1 MSSGSALG
9 LVLAREDLLRGICSS
24 SSFRCDVLALS
35 VVRNV
40 LVDGWGLYSS
50 SPSLS
55 TTLQD
60 SLSWGFCRDRAGVRS
75 LTIFSSSRLLLQA
88 EELSTCITQEQK
100 QASKLYGG
108 LQRYQGI

>member
-9 LVLAREDLLRGICSS
+9 LVLAREDLLRGVCPR
-24 SSFRCDVLALS
+24 SSFCDVLALS
-35 VVRNV
+35 VDRDV
-40 LVDGWGLYSS
+40 VDGWGLYSS

-75 LTIFSSSRLLLQA
+75 LTIFCHSR
-88 EELSTCITQEQK
+88 
-100 QASKLYGG
+100 
-108 LQRYQGI
+108 